1 MEIKFFWRFR
11 DVIEL
16 FIIVC
21 IFKKESLLSFNEK
34 YRNTTIHCYLKK
46 DTYIL
51 ATIPNL
57 KKQ

>member
-1 MEIKFFWRFR
+1 MEIIFFKRFR
-11 DVIEL
+11 DAIEL

-21 IFKKESLLSFNEK
+21 IFKKESLLSFNENYK
-34 YRNTTIHCYLKK
+34 NTTIHCYLKK